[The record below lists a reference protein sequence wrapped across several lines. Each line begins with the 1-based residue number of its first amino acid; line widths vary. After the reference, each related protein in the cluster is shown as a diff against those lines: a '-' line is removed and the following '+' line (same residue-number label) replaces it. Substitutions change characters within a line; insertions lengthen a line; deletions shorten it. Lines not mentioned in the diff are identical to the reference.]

1 MICNMLAISDELF
14 AELVEKA
21 QWIAHDIEM
30 RWAALGI
37 DVEKDSYYMRLCDLF
52 RRFDEGERSPDLFV
66 ELLEGVLDYVSD

>member
-14 AELVEKA
+14 AKLVESA
-21 QWIAHDIEM
+21 QWIAHRMEM
-30 RWAALGI
+30 RWLAIGA
-37 DVEKDSYYMRLCDLF
+37 DVTKESYYMDLCDLF